1 MGLVRVQFN
10 DGFGTD
16 LAFGGAVEP
25 RGATGYWF
33 AGTVTGHCP
42 LNRSGESFDNT
53 VRVEHGATSGDWNTL
68 EFRITGDSIKVEG
81 EGTRLPNE
89 TVDFRIGANVTA
101 LGNYQY
107 GSAATVVAG
116 GPPQEV
122 VATYTKMDGNG
133 NNSYYVRFTG
143 QAWADGPTQYAVR
156 GTLDASTQGGALTQQ
171 HATFGHESASGSW
184 KYETFKTDDGV
195 KDILVRGQRKA
206 GESIRL
212 VVGATSNVANLY
224 SYGNEVNVTLPDRF

>member
-1 MGLVRVQFN
+1 VGAVKVQFKDN
-10 DGFGTD
+10 FGTD
-16 LAFGGAVEP
+16 LVFEGTVEP

-33 AGTVTGHCP
+33 AGAVKGNCP
-42 LNRSGESFDNT
+42 LDRSGESFDNT

-133 NNSYYVRFTG
+133 NNSYYVRFNG
-143 QAWADGPTQYAVR
+143 HAWADGPTQYVVR

-171 HATFGHESASGSW
+171 HATFGHKSASGSW
-184 KYETFKTDDGV
+184 KYETFRTDDGV

-212 VVGATSNVANLY
+212 VVGATSNIANLY
-224 SYGNEVNVTLPDRF
+224 SYGDEVTVTLPDRF